1 MAIRNCSMRL
11 WTWSFGSCVLVIALL
26 IATRSAVA
34 EAPSASLTPIE
45 SASSGNLF
53 GRLTSPLGAAHSS
66 KDTPIQTVAVPPR
79 KSISFPRSSPSMLHP
94 KAPNIHTRP
103 KKQSKMWWPFG
114 HK

>member
-1 MAIRNCSMRL
+1 MRR
-11 WTWSFGSCVLVIALL
+11 WTGWFGSGVLVVAFL
-26 IATRSAVA
+26 IKTRSAVA
-34 EAPSASLTPIE
+34 EAPSASLRPIE

-53 GRLTSPLGAAHSS
+53 DRLISPLGAAHSS

-103 KKQSKMWWPFG
+103 KKQSKMWFPFG

>member
-1 MAIRNCSMRL
+1 MPRL
-11 WTWSFGSCVLVIALL
+11 TWSLGSGVLTVAFL
-26 IATRSAVA
+26 IASRSAVA
-34 EAPSASLTPIE
+34 EAPTASLRPIE
-45 SASSGNLF
+45 STNSGNLF
-53 GRLTSPLGAAHSS
+53 DRLTSPLGAAHSS